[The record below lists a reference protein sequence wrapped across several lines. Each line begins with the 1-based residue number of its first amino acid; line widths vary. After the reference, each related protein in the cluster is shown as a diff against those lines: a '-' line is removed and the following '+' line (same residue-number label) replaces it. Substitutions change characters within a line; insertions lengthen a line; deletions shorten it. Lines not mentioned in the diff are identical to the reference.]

1 MKCDTPKNELL
12 KHIRCHNFAAHDLL
26 LYLDTHPKDKKAFE
40 LFVEC
45 VEKTKELIKE
55 YESAYGPLSGF
66 GTASQESFNWLDSP
80 WPWEKEANR

>member
-12 KHIRCHNFAAHDLL
+12 KNIRCHNFAAHDLL
-26 LYLDTHPKDKKAFE
+26 LYLDTHPKDKKAFA

-45 VEKTKELIKE
+45 VEKTKKLIKE
-55 YESAYGPLSGF
+55 YEAAYGPLSGF

-80 WPWEKEANR
+80 WPWEKEANI